1 MEQLLTTKL
10 YIPPLRAELVSR
22 PRLIERLNG
31 GEAQLVATR
40 INAITFGLL
49 IIILLFTAACDS
61 SATVMLPSTESPSP
75 DVNPPNEGYQL
86 QTPLVLDNIRFEHI
100 TVEDDLS
107 QNGAFAIL
115 QDSDGFM
122 WFGTQDGLDKYD
134 GQTFTAYRHDPD
146 NLNSLSNNWIWA
158 IHEDHLGALWI
169 GTLSGGLDRYDR
181 ELDQFT
187 HYQHDPD
194 NPQSL
199 SHNEVLAIFED
210 PDGVLWI
217 GTRRGLD
224 LFDRETETFNHYQ
237 HNPDDPQSL
246 GAAAVLSIH
255 ETLDGILWVGTEGGG
270 LSRFDRETETFTH
283 FSNDP
288 DDPKSLS
295 DNNVWV
301 IYEDPFEVLWIGTD
315 GGGLNRFD
323 RETETFA
330 HYQNDPGNPQSLS
343 HNAVRAI
350 YEDPSGA
357 LWIGT
362 DGGGLDRFDRETE
375 TFAHYQDDPGNPHS
389 LSHNFVYDIY
399 QDWEGVLWIGTYGG
413 GIDKFFWGGL
423 NYAYFN
429 NNPNDPNS
437 LSDSDIRGIYEDQSG
452 TLWVGTNAG
461 LNSFDRRTGQ
471 WNHYQHDPDDPD
483 SLSSNI
489 VGDVYEDQQGLLWI
503 GTFEKG
509 LNSFDPETERFTHYQ
524 NDPNDPTSFK
534 GSTVT
539 EIYQDQGG
547 TLWIGTLDGGLNRFD
562 RESGGFAHYQ
572 HDPNDPDSIYSDN
585 IFSIYEDQQGFLWIG
600 TFGDGLSKFDRENE
614 IFTHF
619 QADSK
624 DSSSLSNNLVTVIF
638 EDRGGT
644 LWIGTAG
651 GLNKLDRQTQTF
663 THYREKDG
671 LANDMIVGILEDE
684 GGNLWLSTN
693 HGLSRFNPRT
703 ETFKN
708 FDVNDGLQSNE
719 FNGLAYHKSS
729 SGEMF
734 FGGIRGLNAFY
745 PDRIQENNPYL
756 PPIALTRLTQGGD
769 EMDLGQTINN
779 VTEVTLNWPNNF
791 FEFEFAALSYA
802 HPEDNQYAYLLEG
815 LDDDWI
821 DMGTR
826 GYGRYTHLPGGSYTL
841 RMIGSNN
848 DGIWNEEGTSL
859 KVNVVPPLWETWWF
873 RGAILLILVGGVI
886 GGYRLRVRSLE
897 SRGRELES
905 QVVSR
910 TKELAAL
917 NTIASVVSRSL
928 DLGQVQ
934 NNALNKT
941 LEVMEIEAGGIYLL
955 HEDAQTL
962 TIAAYRGLSAPF
974 VAEIDNLKV
983 GEGFSG
989 QVAQTGEPLV
999 VQDLSTDARLTR
1011 SVVKESGFHSLAIA
1025 PLVSRGQVLGTL
1037 FVITSRVREFSQQE
1051 IELLTSI
1058 GGQIGGAV
1066 ENAQLYEQAQQVA
1079 VVEERQRLARELH
1092 DSVTQSLHGSTL
1104 LAEAGQRL
1112 AKDGDLERTRGYFI
1126 RLGEISQ
1133 QALKEMRLLVYELR
1147 PFALREVGLIGA
1159 LQTRLDSVEK
1169 RAGVEAQLSVE
1180 GEIELPEIVE
1190 DALFRIAQEA
1200 LNNALKHAKPASVVV
1215 TLRVEGETPDQHV
1228 VLEVVDDG
1236 VGFDGHA
1243 VGEKGGIGLV
1253 SMRERT
1259 EKLGGDLVVRSTPG
1273 EGTSVKAV
1281 LELSEE
1287 KHG

>member
-1 MEQLLTTKL
+1 M
-10 YIPPLRAELVSR
+10 
-22 PRLIERLNG
+22 
-31 GEAQLVATR
+31 
-40 INAITFGLL
+40 
-49 IIILLFTAACDS
+49 LFASACDS
-61 SATVMLPSTESPSP
+61 SATVIQPSTESPSP
-75 DVNPPNEGYQL
+75 DVNLLNEGFQL

-100 TVEDDLS
+100 TVEDGLS

-115 QDSDGFM
+115 QDSKGFM
-122 WFGTQDGLDKYD
+122 WFGTQDGLNKYD
-134 GQTFTAYRHDPD
+134 GQNFTVYKHDPD
-146 NLNSLSNNWIWA
+146 NSNSLSDNWIWA

-169 GTLSGGLDRYDR
+169 GTRNGGLDRYDR
-181 ELDQFT
+181 ELEQFS

-199 SHNEVLAIFED
+199 SHNEVLAIYED
-210 PDGVLWI
+210 PDGTLWI

-224 LFDRETETFNHYQ
+224 RFDRETEIFTHYH
-237 HNPDDPQSL
+237 HNPSDLQSL
-246 GAAAVLSIH
+246 SADAVLSVY
-255 ETLDGILWVGTEGGG
+255 ETQDGILWVGTEGGG

-288 DDPKSLS
+288 DDPHSLS
-295 DNNVWV
+295 HNNVWT
-301 IYEDPFEVLWIGTD
+301 IYEDPFEVLWLGTD
-315 GGGLNRFD
+315 SGLDRFD
-323 RETETFA
+323 RESGQFTHF
-330 HYQNDPGNPQSLS
+330 QNSPDDPHSLS

-362 DGGGLDRFDRETE
+362 DGGGLDRFDRETK
-375 TFAHYQDDPGNPHS
+375 TFAHYQNDPSDPHS
-389 LSHNFVYDIY
+389 LSHYLVYEIY
-399 QDWEGVLWIGTYGG
+399 QDRESVLWIGTYGG
-413 GIDKFFWGGL
+413 GINKLFWGGL
-423 NYAYFN
+423 NFAYFN
-429 NNPNDPNS
+429 HNPNDPNS
-437 LSDSDIRGIYEDQSG
+437 LSNNDIRGIYLDQSD
-452 TLWVGTNAG
+452 TLWVGTNGG
-461 LNSFDRRTGQ
+461 LNSLDRRTGQ
-471 WNHYQHDPDDPD
+471 WRHFQHDPADPD

-489 VGDVYEDQQGLLWI
+489 VGDVYEDQERLLWI
-503 GTFEKG
+503 GTFENG
-509 LNSFDPETERFTHYQ
+509 LNSFDPETERFTRYQ
-524 NDPNDPTSFK
+524 EDPNDPTSFE

-539 EIYQDQGG
+539 EIYQDQQGI
-547 TLWIGTLDGGLNRFD
+547 LWIGSVDGGLNRYD
-562 RESGGFAHYQ
+562 QEREQFTHYLT
-572 HDPNDPDSIYSDN
+572 DLNDPDSINSDSVL
-585 IFSIYEDQQGFLWIG
+585 SIYEDQHGWLWIG
-600 TFGDGLSKFDRENE
+600 TFGDGLNKFDRANE
-614 IFTHF
+614 KFTHF
-619 QADSK
+619 QADSQ
-624 DSSSLSNNLVTVIF
+624 DSSSLSNNIVSVIF

-651 GLNKLDRQTQTF
+651 GLNKFDPQTETF

-671 LANDMIVGILEDE
+671 LPNDLVYGILEDE

-693 HGLSRFNPRT
+693 HGLSRFNPRA

-708 FDVNDGLQSNE
+708 FDVNDGLQGNE
-719 FNGLAYHKSS
+719 FNSFAYHKSD

-734 FGGIRGLNAFY
+734 FGGINGFNAFY
-745 PDRIQENNPYL
+745 PDRVQANNPYL
-756 PPIALTRLTQGGD
+756 PPVALTRLIQGGE
-769 EMDLGQTINN
+769 EMDLGKTINN

-802 HPEDNQYAYLLEG
+802 HPEENQYAYMLEG
-815 LDDDWI
+815 LDHDWI

-826 GYGRYTHLPGGSYTL
+826 GYGRYTNLPGGSYTL

-848 DGIWNEEGTSL
+848 DGVWNEEGTSV
-859 KVNVVPPLWETWWF
+859 KIKVVPPFWETWWF

-886 GGYRLRVRSLE
+886 GGTRLRVRSIQAR
-897 SRGRELES
+897 SRELET

-917 NTIASVVSRSL
+917 NAVAAVVSRSL
-928 DLGQVQ
+928 ELQQVLT
-934 NNALNKT
+934 NALDKT
-941 LEVMEIEAGGIYLL
+941 LEIMEMEAGGIYLL
-955 HEDAQTL
+955 KEDTEVL
-962 TIAAYRGLSAPF
+962 VIAANKGLDTEF
-974 VAEIDNLKV
+974 VGEIDNLAV

-989 QVAQTGEPLV
+989 RVVLSGEPLV
-999 VQDLSTDARLTR
+999 VQDLSTDPRLTR
-1011 SVVKESGFHSLAIA
+1011 PVVRENNFHAMVIT
-1025 PLVSRGQVLGTL
+1025 PLVSRAKVLGTL
-1037 FVITSRVREFSQQE
+1037 FVLTHSHREFSQQD
-1051 IELLTSI
+1051 IDLLTSI
-1058 GGQIGGAV
+1058 GGQIGVAV
-1066 ENAQLYEQAQQVA
+1066 ENARLYEQAQQVA

-1112 AKDGDLERTRGYFI
+1112 AKAGDLERTRGYLTRI
-1126 RLGEISQ
+1126 GEISQ

-1159 LQTRLDSVEK
+1159 LQQRIEAVER

-1215 TLRVEGETPDQHV
+1215 TIRVEGETPEQHV

-1236 VGFDGHA
+1236 VGFDADA
-1243 VGEKGGIGLV
+1243 VGETGGIGLE

-1259 EKLGGDLVVRSTPG
+1259 EKLGGELVVRSTPG
-1273 EGTSVKAV
+1273 KGTSVKAIV
-1281 LELSEE
+1281 ELSEE

>member
-1 MEQLLTTKL
+1 MSTPSLKTKL
-10 YIPPLRAELVSR
+10 FIPTPRPKLVSR
-22 PRLIERLNG
+22 PRLIERLHG
-31 GEAQLVATR
+31 GEMQPLAIR
-40 INAITFGLL
+40 INAFTFGLL
-49 IIILLFTAACDS
+49 IFVLLFTAACDS
-61 SATVMLPSTESPSP
+61 SATVTQPGTESPSP
-75 DVNPPNEGYQL
+75 DVNLPNEGFQL

-100 TVEDDLS
+100 TVEDGLS

-134 GQTFTAYRHDPD
+134 GQNFTAYRHDPD
-146 NLNSLSNNWIWA
+146 NPNSLSDNWIWA

-187 HYQHDPD
+187 HYPHDPD

-199 SHNEVLAIFED
+199 SHDEVLAIYEG

-217 GTRRGLD
+217 GTRGGLD
-224 LFDRETETFNHYQ
+224 RFDRETEIFTHYQ

-246 GAAAVLSIH
+246 GAATVLSIH
-255 ETLDGILWVGTEGGG
+255 ETRDGILWVGTEGGG
-270 LSRFDRETETFTH
+270 LSRFDRESETFTH

-288 DDPKSLS
+288 DDPQSLS

-301 IYEDPFEVLWIGTD
+301 IYEDPFEVLWLGTD
-315 GGGLNRFD
+315 GGLDRFD
-323 RETETFA
+323 QLSGTFS
-330 HYQNDPGNPQSLS
+330 HFQNNPDDPHSLG
-343 HNAVRAI
+343 HNWVRTI
-350 YEDPSGA
+350 FEDPSGA

-362 DGGGLDRFDRETE
+362 DGGGLDRFDRETG
-375 TFAHYQDDPGNPHS
+375 TFAHYQNDPGDPRS
-389 LSHNFVYDIY
+389 FSHYSVYDIY
-399 QDWEGVLWIGTYGG
+399 QDREGVLWIGTYGG
-413 GIDKFFWGGL
+413 GLNKLFLGGL

-429 NNPNDPNS
+429 HNPNDPTS
-437 LSDSDIRGIYEDQSG
+437 LSNNDIRGIYQDQSG
-452 TLWVGTNAG
+452 TLWVGTNGG
-461 LNSFDRRTGQ
+461 LNRLDQGTGQ
-471 WNHYQHDPDDPD
+471 WRHYQHDPDDPD

-509 LNSFDPETERFTHYQ
+509 LNSFDPETERFTRYQ
-524 NDPNDPTSFK
+524 ADPNDPSSLK
-534 GSTVT
+534 GSAVT
-539 EIYQDQGG
+539 EIYQDQLGI
-547 TLWIGTLDGGLNRFD
+547 LWIGTLDGGLNSYD
-562 RESGGFAHYQ
+562 RESGGFTHYQ
-572 HDPNDPDSIYSDN
+572 SDANDPDSINSDSILS
-585 IFSIYEDQQGFLWIG
+585 IFEDQQGLLWIG
-600 TFGDGLSKFDRENE
+600 TFGDGLNKFDRENE
-614 IFTHF
+614 KFAHF

-624 DSSSLSNNLVTVIF
+624 DSSSLSNNLVTDIY

-651 GLNKLDRQTQTF
+651 GLNKFDQQTETF
-663 THYREKDG
+663 RHYREKDG
-671 LANDMIVGILEDE
+671 LPNDLVYGILEDE
-684 GGNLWLSTN
+684 GGDLWMSTN
-693 HGLSRFNPRT
+693 HGLSRFNPQT

-719 FNGLAYHKSS
+719 FNSFAYHKSS

-734 FGGIRGLNAFY
+734 FGGINGLNAFY

-756 PPIALTRLTQGGD
+756 PPVALTRLTQGSED
-769 EMDLGQTINN
+769 IDLGQTLNR

-802 HPEDNQYAYLLEG
+802 HPEENQYAYLLEG

-826 GYGRYTHLPGGSYTL
+826 GYGRYTNLPGGSYTL

-848 DGIWNEEGTSL
+848 DGIWNEEGTLL
-859 KVNVVPPLWETWWF
+859 KINVVPPFWETWWF

-886 GGYRLRVRSLE
+886 GGYRLRVRSVE
-897 SRGRELES
+897 ARSRELEKL
-905 QVVSR
+905 VEERTTELSR
-910 TKELAAL
+910 T
-917 NTIASVVSRSL
+917 NV
-928 DLGQVQ
+928 
-934 NNALNKT
+934 
-941 LEVMEIEAGGIYLL
+941 LL
-955 HEDAQTL
+955 
-962 TIAAYRGLSAPF
+962 
-974 VAEIDNLKV
+974 
-983 GEGFSG
+983 
-989 QVAQTGEPLV
+989 
-999 VQDLSTDARLTR
+999 
-1011 SVVKESGFHSLAIA
+1011 
-1025 PLVSRGQVLGTL
+1025 
-1037 FVITSRVREFSQQE
+1037 VREIADRKHAE
-1051 IELLTSI
+1051 AKL
-1058 GGQIGGAV
+1058 
-1066 ENAQLYEQAQQVA
+1066 AQRAADDA
-1079 VVEERQRLARELH
+1079 VVEERRRLARELH

-1112 AKDGDLERTRGYFI
+1112 AKAGDLERTRGYLARI
-1126 RLGEISQ
+1126 GEISQ

-1147 PFALREVGLIGA
+1147 PFALKEVGLIGA
-1159 LQTRLDSVEK
+1159 LQQRIDAVER

-1190 DALFRIAQEA
+1190 DELFRIAQEA

-1228 VLEVVDDG
+1228 ILEVADDG
-1236 VGFDGHA
+1236 VGFDAHT
-1243 VGEKGGIGLV
+1243 VGETGGIGLV

-1273 EGTSVKAV
+1273 KGTSVKAIV
-1281 LELSEE
+1281 ELRQE